1 MKYVKEYKYMSKGRE
16 LSIKV
21 EYDLVFNNRKLSK
34 VYNEYHHSI
43 AEGSELFNF
52 FKKTYER

>member
-1 MKYVKEYKYMSKGRE
+1 MSKGRE